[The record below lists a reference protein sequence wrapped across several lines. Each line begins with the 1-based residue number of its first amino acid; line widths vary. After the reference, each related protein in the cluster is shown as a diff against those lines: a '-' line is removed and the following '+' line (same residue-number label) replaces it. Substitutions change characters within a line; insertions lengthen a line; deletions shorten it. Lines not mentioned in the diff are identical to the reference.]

1 MVRVAPGR
9 VRRTTLEAMKTSR
22 RPRSLQ
28 DWLLSEP
35 KLWLGAALAAAFLTC
50 LLLLGLYAAQRREI
64 SRATEILQGVRMA
77 RIDLA
82 KSALKTHSPAAAEGG
97 SAQAEGL
104 ALLDQARAQ
113 LADSLQAGA
122 ARGAAGEEAALTED
136 ELSRRAADYRRETQR
151 WLQGEGDAVAL
162 RLAHGA
168 LERFAERVD
177 VAQRRQLAEVRE
189 RARLQFLATLL
200 GIAAMLGIV
209 CVGVFRAAR
218 EQARAAERIRLAA
231 ESAGVDFWD
240 EDLRTGALR
249 WWRDRAL
256 ALAETPAP
264 ETFAALLERAV
275 SESDRATLAGVRE
288 AALAGHRETLVE
300 VRLRRRDGSDCWVMV
315 RAACHHEA
323 GGAAPR
329 VAGTLVDVTPRKR
342 EEEARGELV
351 QRFRQLYELVPVGLI
366 YARRDGALNSMNR
379 RAGQLLGYTIEEISP
394 IERWWPLAYPDP
406 DYRALV
412 QQQWTQ
418 DLEQA
423 HREGTDL
430 PLREYRIVTKVG
442 RTRIMELSGTLLD
455 DEVLIVLQDITDRRQ
470 AEARSRFHEALLEE
484 TGRIAKV
491 GGWSFDPK
499 TGEGYWTNEV
509 ARIHDL
515 DPATVTS
522 RDFGLQF
529 YTGESRARIEAA
541 LQAALERAE
550 PYDLQLELVTA
561 AGVPKWVRTIG
572 HPVLEHGRV
581 VRVRGSFQDITERR
595 RVEQSLRESEEL
607 FRQMAEN
614 VDEVFWMTD
623 VSKHTMLYVSP
634 AYARIWGRSC
644 ESLRASPRQWLDSIH
659 ANDRERVERALARQI
674 EGTYAEEYRIHRPDG
689 AVRWIADRAFPV
701 RDEAGRVFRLVGVAR
716 DITENRRLEEQ
727 FLRAQRMEAVGT
739 LASGVAHDL
748 NNILAPMLMIGA
760 LLRHK
765 LPQPAD
771 QKLLGLVEQS
781 AQRGAAI
788 VAQLLTFS
796 RGLSGERIELRV
808 EHLVGEML
816 HLIAETFPRNITAT
830 RELARDLPAV
840 LADPTQIHQVLMNL
854 CVNARDAMPEGGQL
868 TLGLRATQVDAATAA
883 RHPGVAPGPFLV
895 LTVSD
900 SGTGIPES
908 LRTRI
913 FDPFFTTKEIGKGT
927 GLGLATVMGIVRS
940 HGGFIELTSEL
951 GRGTRFDVFLP
962 SLTQPEV
969 PRAAAAPETSARNRG
984 ETILVVDDEEAICSV
999 AKAVLEL
1006 EGYRV
1011 HTAPNGQ
1018 EALAL
1023 FRTLDGRIDLL
1034 VSDVMMPGID
1044 GWELAATLRLSLPDL
1059 PIVLSS
1065 GLDQK
1070 ILPEALRAAGVS
1082 ALLHKPFDA
1091 RELREAVRRALE
1103 AR

>member
-1 MVRVAPGR
+1 
-9 VRRTTLEAMKTSR
+9 MKTSP

-28 DWLLSEP
+28 EWLLSEP
-35 KLWLGAALAAAFLTC
+35 KLWLGAALVAAFLTC
-50 LLLLGLYAAQRREI
+50 LFLLGLYGVQRREI
-64 SRATEILQGVRMA
+64 SRATEILQGVRTA

-82 KSALKTHSPAAAEGG
+82 KSALKMHGPAATAEERAVQG
-97 SAQAEGL
+97 EGL
-104 ALLDQARAQ
+104 ALFEQAQAQ
-113 LADSLQAGA
+113 LAESLHAGA
-122 ARGAAGEEAALTED
+122 ARGAAGEEVDLTED
-136 ELSRRAADYRRETQR
+136 ELTRRAEACRREAHR
-151 WLQGEGDAVAL
+151 WLQGGGDAVGL

-189 RARLQFLATLL
+189 RARLQFLAALL

-231 ESAGVDFWD
+231 ESASVDFWD
-240 EDLRTGALR
+240 EDVRTGALH

-256 ALAETPAP
+256 SLAETPAP
-264 ETFAALLERAV
+264 ATFAALLARAAT
-275 SESDRATLAGVRE
+275 ESDRATLAGVRE

-323 GGAAPR
+323 GGAVPR

-366 YARRDGALNSMNR
+366 YARLDGTLNSMNR

-406 DYRALV
+406 DYRAAV
-412 QQQWTQ
+412 QRQWTQ

-423 HREGTDL
+423 RRDGTDL
-430 PLREYRIVTKVG
+430 PLREYRIVTKAG
-442 RTRIMELSGTLLD
+442 RTRPMEMSGTLLD
-455 DEVLIVLQDITDRRQ
+455 DEILLVL
-470 AEARSRFHEALLEE
+470 
-484 TGRIAKV
+484 
-491 GGWSFDPK
+491 
-499 TGEGYWTNEV
+499 
-509 ARIHDL
+509 
-515 DPATVTS
+515 
-522 RDFGLQF
+522 
-529 YTGESRARIEAA
+529 
-541 LQAALERAE
+541 
-550 PYDLQLELVTA
+550 
-561 AGVPKWVRTIG
+561 
-572 HPVLEHGRV
+572 
-581 VRVRGSFQDITERR
+581 QDITERR

-623 VSKHTMLYVSP
+623 VPRRTMLYVSP

-659 ANDRERVERALARQI
+659 ANDRERVERAVPRQA
-674 EGTYAEEYRIHRPDG
+674 EGSYAEEYRIHRPDG

-701 RDEAGRVFRLVGVAR
+701 RDEAGRVFRIVGVAR
-716 DITENRRLEEQ
+716 DITDNRRLEEQ

-748 NNILAPMLMIGA
+748 NNILAPMLMIGT
-760 LLRHK
+760 LLRGK
-765 LPQPAD
+765 LPQPSD
-771 QKLLGLVEQS
+771 QKLLGLLEQS

-796 RGLSGERIELRV
+796 RGLSGERMELRV
-808 EHLVGEML
+808 EHLIGEML
-816 HLIAETFPRNITAT
+816 HLIAETFPRNIAAT
-830 RELARDLPAV
+830 REFASDLPAV

-895 LTVSD
+895 LSVSD

-940 HGGFIELTSEL
+940 HGGFIALTSEL

-962 SLTQPEV
+962 SITPAEAPRPE
-969 PRAAAAPETSARNRG
+969 AAREMPGRSRG
-984 ETILVVDDEEAICSV
+984 ETVLVVDDEEAICSV
-999 AKAVLEL
+999 AKDVLEL

-1011 HTAPNGQ
+1011 LTAPSGQ

-1023 FRTLDGRIDLL
+1023 FRTLDGQLDLL

-1082 ALLHKPFDA
+1082 ALLRKPFDA
-1091 RELREAVRRALE
+1091 RELCAAVRRAL
-1103 AR
+1103 AGQ